1 MRPPHI
7 TTLALSSLC
16 LLAACGGGGGGGGS
30 QSARPSADIQ
40 FPPQASLTDAN
51 TIAVRG
57 TVKKPGKVAEL
68 LVAGVPAVSPDS
80 WKTWSANVPLALG
93 SNELKVEMRNVEGN
107 LIGDDESVSV
117 ERQDVV
123 LGNCTGLA
131 MGDPGDGNAWWV
143 DADRSR
149 LIEIDLASG
158 ARTATTI
165 IQGPFEFSTGI
176 ETPGDPV
183 FDGSRN
189 RLYVPDKGR
198 IHAVSVD
205 TGVRTEFCSQ
215 MGFNTI
221 LNIDYDLG
229 ADYLISLERTGFP
242 FFDTKVYRV
251 NTDTGAR
258 QQLVAYN
265 SQAGEGIPAS
275 RISLSADLGFATLAS
290 SSEIHMLVL
299 QDGTMAS
306 FGAVPLTAIRDVIYS
321 QADGWISILD
331 GEEGLSRFGWW
342 NQTFEALHPLDEMP
356 SSLTLSVGNTQG
368 EYFATDDALDAVY
381 HIDMA
386 SGAANVIARS
396 AMGSGPS
403 LERMTAETEFRGE
416 RLAIDESRN
425 CVYSIA
431 SDGTR
436 AEFAK
441 DGLIASPRT
450 LLALGDT
457 LYVGCSQGGRV
468 VQLDPNGNQS
478 LLTDGAA
485 DLANLRDLASGP
497 DGDKLVALCSSQM
510 VEIDISSGFT
520 RTICAAGDGMGPDFR
535 NAEQV
540 NVHPELRVAYVTSAG
555 AYGSDEGQVHMVIL
569 DSGFRVLLAGED
581 PDLGSFGAGVAVSR
595 PRGLAFQ
602 EGTSSLLVAAGEA
615 GGGAMSL
622 YSLDL
627 TSLVRMEMS
636 SATLGQGPLLD
647 VPGSLERE
655 ASTGNLFMTGTT
667 EGAQLVIDPISGDRV
682 IASR

>member
-1 MRPPHI
+1 
-7 TTLALSSLC
+7 
-16 LLAACGGGGGGGGS
+16 
-30 QSARPSADIQ
+30 
-40 FPPQASLTDAN
+40 
-51 TIAVRG
+51 
-57 TVKKPGKVAEL
+57 
-68 LVAGVPAVSPDS
+68 
-80 WKTWSANVPLALG
+80 
-93 SNELKVEMRNVEGN
+93 
-107 LIGDDESVSV
+107 
-117 ERQDVV
+117 
-123 LGNCTGLA
+123 
-131 MGDPGDGNAWWV
+131 
-143 DADRSR
+143 
-149 LIEIDLASG
+149 
-158 ARTATTI
+158 
-165 IQGPFEFSTGI
+165 
-176 ETPGDPV
+176 
-183 FDGSRN
+183 
-189 RLYVPDKGR
+189 
-198 IHAVSVD
+198 
-205 TGVRTEFCSQ
+205 
-215 MGFNTI
+215 
-221 LNIDYDLG
+221 
-229 ADYLISLERTGFP
+229 
-242 FFDTKVYRV
+242 
-251 NTDTGAR
+251 
-258 QQLVAYN
+258 
-265 SQAGEGIPAS
+265 
-275 RISLSADLGFATLAS
+275 
-290 SSEIHMLVL
+290 
-299 QDGTMAS
+299 
-306 FGAVPLTAIRDVIYS
+306 
-321 QADGWISILD
+321 
-331 GEEGLSRFGWW
+331 
-342 NQTFEALHPLDEMP
+342 
-356 SSLTLSVGNTQG
+356 
-368 EYFATDDALDAVY
+368 
-381 HIDMA
+381 MA